1 MQSDKKQI
9 NSHDLSMYLNSSV
22 LDTKMQLYTRDKLE
36 LASDLNS
43 FAEPFYPPL
52 SGVPN
57 LLNVS
62 KNSFSIVQE
71 TISPKS
77 PTLNKLALTILD
89 EKDKEKEK
97 EKEQDLSTE
106 SDLTVLDYP
115 SKPSLPTHRSLCKYD
130 QSCTRPVCQFVHPIE
145 WYKLSTHFTRIETI
159 HMNEY
164 NDIIKYKLQYP
175 SLYKIYKSLAETH
188 LKIAENAKIDAE
200 KYMSDESHLT
210 FNLKENLNFFDSK
223 SRSSNGSGANR
234 SSSNKQYL
242 DEAPVKRN
250 VSKPYESGMGASSGT
265 NIGSNSRLRPERVP
279 RGQLRNTNVD
289 SFNYND
295 SADVAGGGSYVP
307 KGRGSS
313 SGGKMYSMEE
323 IEAHYVYKQRDD
335 LFSSKKNTGSAYVEP
350 IEKVH
355 YPKVF
360 DHVKNSQVNTSSNW
374 RSN

>member
-1 MQSDKKQI
+1 MQSANTSQI
-9 NSHDLSMYLNSSV
+9 TSNDLSMYLNSSV
-22 LDTKMQLYTRDKLE
+22 LDKKMQLFTEYKPE
-36 LASDLNS
+36 PVSDLDS
-43 FAEPFYPPL
+43 SAMPFYPPL

-62 KNSFSIVQE
+62 SKSSFTLIQDPLLVD
-71 TISPKS
+71 PKS

-89 EKDKEKEK
+89 EKEKEK
-97 EKEQDLSTE
+97 ELSTE
-106 SDLTVLDYP
+106 SDLTVLDYSP
-115 SKPSLPTHRSLCKYD
+115 KPSLPTQRSLCKYD
-130 QSCTRPVCQFVHPIE
+130 ESCTRPVCQFVHPIE

-175 SLYKIYKSLAETH
+175 SLYKIYKSLADTH
-188 LKIAENAKIDAE
+188 LKIAENAKADADR
-200 KYMSDESHLT
+200 YMSDNSHLT
-210 FNLKENLNFFDSK
+210 LNLKENLNFVDSK
-223 SRSSNGSGANR
+223 NRTSNGSGANR

-250 VSKPYESGMGASSGT
+250 VPKPYESGMGASSGT
-265 NIGSNSRLRPERVP
+265 NIGSTSRLRQERVP
-279 RGQLRNTNVD
+279 RGQLRNSNVE
-289 SFNYND
+289 STSYATGI
-295 SADVAGGGSYVP
+295 SAAGSYVEP

-323 IEAHYVYKQRDD
+323 IEAPYVYKQRDD
-335 LFSSKKNTGSAYVEP
+335 LFSNKKNTGSVYVEP

-355 YPKVF
+355 YPKVY